1 VHKVPTALYNEVS
14 RKRGII
20 ILQRTP
26 NNNTACADGVKAVV
40 PYVELSPF
48 S

>member
-1 VHKVPTALYNEVS
+1 VALYNGVF
-14 RKRGII
+14 RKCVI
-20 ILQRTP
+20 ILLQGTP
-26 NNNTACADGVKAVV
+26 NNNTACADGVKTTV